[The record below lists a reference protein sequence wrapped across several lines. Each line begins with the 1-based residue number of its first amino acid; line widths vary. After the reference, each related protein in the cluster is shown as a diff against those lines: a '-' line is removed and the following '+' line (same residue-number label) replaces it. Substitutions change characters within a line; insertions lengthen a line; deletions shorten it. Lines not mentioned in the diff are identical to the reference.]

1 MSKRKKQFKWFSI
14 AQYEKEQ
21 EYLSE
26 MHKNGWKLTRI
37 GAPGWYYFEKCEPED
52 VVYQLDYNQDGV
64 ANKEEYTQL
73 FQECGWE
80 YLFDYVGYS
89 YFRKRRDD
97 KETENAIFCDDTS
110 RLDMMGRVLKGKL
123 LPLLIIFFAIIMPQ
137 LSMQMNRH
145 TKGFDSVILITYV
158 ALFFV
163 YVTIFAGFAWQ
174 YFQYELKVLD
184 QQKETKMKL
193 YGILFALVIL
203 SVIVGVG
210 AFHSLQEPASVYSF
224 SKHEKGCTVSAEYL
238 NELVEEKFELE
249 EGTVIGVEVKCY
261 EGEFSIAIR
270 CEGKEPIF
278 TGTGTLADEFEVTV
292 PESGCYTIS
301 CEGIEAEGS
310 VEFVLRNGVND

>member
-1 MSKRKKQFKWFSI
+1 MSKRKKQFKWFSVV
-14 AQYEKEQ
+14 QYEQEQ

-37 GAPGWYYFEKCEPED
+37 GAPGWYHFEKCEPED

-97 KETENAIFCDDTS
+97 KETETAIFCDDES

-145 TKGFDSVILITYV
+145 TKGFDSVMLITYIV
-158 ALFFV
+158 LFFT
-163 YVTIFAGFAWQ
+163 YVLIFAGFTWQ

-210 AFHSLQEPASVYSF
+210 AFHSLQEPEAVYSF

-238 NELVEEKFELE
+238 NELVEEKFDLE
-249 EGTVIGVEVKCY
+249 EGTVIEVAVKCY
-261 EGEFSIAIR
+261 EGEFSIIIG

-278 TGTGTLADEFEVTV
+278 TGTGTLADEFEVIV
-292 PESGCYTIS
+292 PETGCYTIS
-301 CEGIEAEGS
+301 CEGMEAEGS

>member
-1 MSKRKKQFKWFSI
+1 M
-14 AQYEKEQ
+14 
-21 EYLSE
+21 
-26 MHKNGWKLTRI
+26 
-37 GAPGWYYFEKCEPED
+37 
-52 VVYQLDYNQDGV
+52 
-64 ANKEEYTQL
+64 
-73 FQECGWE
+73 
-80 YLFDYVGYS
+80 
-89 YFRKRRDD
+89 
-97 KETENAIFCDDTS
+97 
-110 RLDMMGRVLKGKL
+110 
-123 LPLLIIFFAIIMPQ
+123 
-137 LSMQMNRH
+137 
-145 TKGFDSVILITYV
+145 
-158 ALFFV
+158 
-163 YVTIFAGFAWQ
+163 
-174 YFQYELKVLD
+174 LD

-310 VEFVLRNGVND
+310 VEFVFRNGVND